1 MSSKWFWL
9 ILIAIILVSSVFL
22 WHNHTSTQ
30 KAQKA
35 LIKAQETIEETK
47 QALRESRE
55 ALDKIDKIAKEMKDV
70 TKDAEKAGDE
80 YVKEVLLV
88 SDDEF
93 LYKLNAY
100 STVMVERVK
109 QLE

>member
-1 MSSKWFWL
+1 MNSKAFWL
-9 ILIAIILVSSVFL
+9 IIIAVILLSAVFL
-22 WHNHTSTQ
+22 WYNHTSTQ
-30 KAQKA
+30 ET

-47 QALRESRE
+47 QALHESQE
-55 ALDKIDKIAKEMKDV
+55 ALKKIDKIAQDIKEV
-70 TKDAEKAGDE
+70 TQNAEKAGDE

-93 LYKLNAY
+93 LNRLNQY

-109 QLE
+109 HLE

>member
-1 MSSKWFWL
+1 MNSRWFWL
-9 ILIAIILVSSVFL
+9 IIIAVILLSAVFL
-22 WHNHTSTQ
+22 WFNHTSTQ
-30 KAQKA
+30 ET

-47 QALRESRE
+47 QALHESQE
-55 ALDKIDKIAKEMKDV
+55 ALKKIDKIAQDIKEV
-70 TKDAEKAGDE
+70 TQNAEKAGDE

-93 LYKLNAY
+93 LDRLNQY

>member
-1 MSSKWFWL
+1 MSNKTLWL
-9 ILIAIILVSSVFL
+9 IIIVVILLSAIFL
-22 WHNHTSTQ
+22 WYNHTSTQ
-30 KAQKA
+30 ET

-47 QALRESRE
+47 QALQESKE
-55 ALDKIDKIAKEMKDV
+55 ALDKIDKLVKEIKDV
-70 TKDAEKAGDE
+70 TKDAEKAGDDV
-80 YVKEVLLV
+80 VKEMQFV

-93 LYKLNAY
+93 LDKLNVY

>member
-1 MSSKWFWL
+1 MSNKTFWL
-9 ILIAIILVSSVFL
+9 IIIAVILLGAVFL
-22 WHNHTSTQ
+22 WYNHTSTQ
-30 KAQKA
+30 ET

-70 TKDAEKAGDE
+70 TKDAEKAGDD
-80 YVKEVLLV
+80 YVKEVLLI

-93 LYKLNAY
+93 LNVVNEY
-100 STVMVERVK
+100 STLMVERVR

>member
-47 QALRESRE
+47 QALRESEE
-55 ALDKIDKIAKEMKDV
+55 ALKKIDKIAQEIKDV
-70 TKDAEKAGDE
+70 SISAEKAGDE
-80 YVKEVLLV
+80 YVKEIRFV

-93 LYKLNAY
+93 LDKLNYY
-100 STVMVERVK
+100 SSIVVERV
-109 QLE
+109 E

>member
-1 MSSKWFWL
+1 MSNKTLWL
-9 ILIAIILVSSVFL
+9 IIIVVILLSAIFL
-22 WHNHTSTQ
+22 WYNHTSTQ
-30 KAQKA
+30 ET

-47 QALRESRE
+47 QALRESEE
-55 ALDKIDKIAKEMKDV
+55 ALKKIDKIAQEIKDV
-70 TKDAEKAGDE
+70 SISAEKAGDE
-80 YVKEVLLV
+80 YVKEIRFV

-93 LYKLNAY
+93 LDRLNQY

>member
-1 MSSKWFWL
+1 MNSRWFWL
-9 ILIAIILVSSVFL
+9 IIIAVILLSAIFL
-22 WHNHTSTQ
+22 WYNHTSTQ
-30 KAQKA
+30 ET

-47 QALRESRE
+47 QALRESKE
-55 ALDKIDKIAKEMKDV
+55 ALKKIDKIAQEIKDV
-70 TKDAEKAGDE
+70 SISAKKAGDE

-93 LYKLNAY
+93 LDKLNAY

>member
-1 MSSKWFWL
+1 MNSRWFWL
-9 ILIAIILVSSVFL
+9 IIIAVILLSAIFL
-22 WHNHTSTQ
+22 WYNHTSTQ
-30 KAQKA
+30 ET

-47 QALRESRE
+47 QALHESQE
-55 ALDKIDKIAKEMKDV
+55 ALKKIDKIAQDIKEV
-70 TKDAEKAGDE
+70 TQNAEKAGDE

-93 LYKLNAY
+93 LNKLNDY
-100 STVMVERVK
+100 SSIVVERVK

>member
-1 MSSKWFWL
+1 MSNKTLWL
-9 ILIAIILVSSVFL
+9 IIIVVILLSAIFL
-22 WHNHTSTQ
+22 WYNHTSTQ
-30 KAQKA
+30 ET

-80 YVKEVLLV
+80 YVKEIKFV

-93 LYKLNAY
+93 LNVVNEY
-100 STVMVERVK
+100 STLMVERVK

>member
-1 MSSKWFWL
+1 MSNKTLWL
-9 ILIAIILVSSVFL
+9 IIIAVILLSSIFL
-22 WHNHTSTQ
+22 WYNHASTQ
-30 KAQKA
+30 ET
-35 LIKAQETIEETK
+35 LIKAQDTIEETK

-70 TKDAEKAGDE
+70 TKDAEKAGDD
-80 YVKEVLLV
+80 YVKEVLLI

-93 LYKLNAY
+93 LNVVNEY
-100 STVMVERVK
+100 STLMVERVK

>member
-9 ILIAIILVSSVFL
+9 ILIAVILFSAVFI

-30 KAQKA
+30 EM
-35 LIKAQETIEETK
+35 LLKAQETIKET
-47 QALRESRE
+47 QEALKESQE
-55 ALDKIDKIAKEMKDV
+55 ALLKLDKIAQEIKD
-70 TKDAEKAGDE
+70 TSQIAEKAGDD
-80 YVKEVLLV
+80 YVKEIKFV

-93 LYKLNAY
+93 LNKLNDY
-100 STVMVERVK
+100 SSIVVERVK

>member
-1 MSSKWFWL
+1 MNSRWFWL
-9 ILIAIILVSSVFL
+9 IIIAVILLSAVFI

-30 KAQKA
+30 DM
-35 LIKAQETIEETK
+35 LLKAQETIKET
-47 QALRESRE
+47 QE
-55 ALDKIDKIAKEMKDV
+55 ALKESQEALLKQNKIAQEIKDV
-70 TKDAEKAGDE
+70 SISAEKAGDE
-80 YVKEVLLV
+80 YVKEIRFV

-93 LYKLNAY
+93 LDKLNAY